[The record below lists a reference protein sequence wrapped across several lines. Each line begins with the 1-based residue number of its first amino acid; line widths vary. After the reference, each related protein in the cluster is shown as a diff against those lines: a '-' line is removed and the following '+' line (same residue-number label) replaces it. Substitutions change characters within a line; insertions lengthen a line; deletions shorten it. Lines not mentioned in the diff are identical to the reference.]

1 MNILKTVY
9 GMLPLKA
16 KRRLNKKLV
25 SVGLKSAPKARG
37 KVRKPRKPVVTQTA
51 PASVTSDSSTPATS
65 A

>member
-1 MNILKTVY
+1 MNILKSMY

-37 KVRKPRKPVVTQTA
+37 KVRKPRKPVTA
-51 PASVTSDSSTPATS
+51 PQTTPEATPSSAV
-65 A
+65 